1 MAETGHARNVEHFS
15 QIISFCQGYGG
26 DYKPSN
32 SAITV
37 ANLQAKL
44 ASSQAGID
52 GVTTS
57 MAPWKTK
64 VNERETAYE
73 GIRKLVTRVVN
84 SYAASGAQKN
94 SVDDAK
100 SFKRKIDGAR
110 AKALP
115 KDDPDT
121 PEDESKGNS
130 VSQRSYTQ
138 VAEHFDNL
146 IELLSNDPLYAPNE
160 TPLQIA
166 QLQAK
171 STAMKNANDA
181 VTAAATPLSNARITR
196 NAELYA
202 ADTGL
207 CDLAGLVKKY
217 VKSLYGADSP
227 QYKQISGLE
236 FRTVK

>member
-15 QIISFCQGYGG
+15 QMISFCQGYGG

-32 SAITV
+32 SAISV

-44 ASSQAGID
+44 ALSQAGID

-94 SVDDAK
+94 SIDDAK

-115 KDDPDT
+115 
-121 PEDESKGNS
+121 
-130 VSQRSYTQ
+130 
-138 VAEHFDNL
+138 
-146 IELLSNDPLYAPNE
+146 
-160 TPLQIA
+160 
-166 QLQAK
+166 
-171 STAMKNANDA
+171 
-181 VTAAATPLSNARITR
+181 ARWPM
-196 NAELYA
+196 
-202 ADTGL
+202 ADRIGPHL
-207 CDLAGLVKKY
+207 FC
-217 VKSLYGADSP
+217 
-227 QYKQISGLE
+227 
-236 FRTVK
+236 